1 MPMPMHE
8 DEEDDLARWL
18 RLTDKQRV
26 CLDLLVERKTSK
38 EIARILDIAKP
49 TVDQRI
55 TAARNILGAANRD
68 EAALIYARL
77 KHLYDRVTY
86 DPMQVPPSP
95 VLMPSDFPDGDPD
108 PVLKLS
114 DSAAPRFGAGHGS
127 RDFFLPFR
135 DGWRHDHSI
144 QARVVIMVGILVAL
158 VIVVFLG
165 LGIAE
170 ALTRLV
176 SN

>member
-1 MPMPMHE
+1 MDRRIPVALII
-8 DEEDDLARWL
+8 LAA
-18 RLTDKQRV
+18 
-26 CLDLLVERKTSK
+26 S
-38 EIARILDIAKP
+38 
-49 TVDQRI
+49 
-55 TAARNILGAANRD
+55 NRD
-68 EAALIYARL
+68 EAALICACH
-77 KHLYDRVTY
+77 KQLYYRITD
-86 DPMQVPPSP
+86 DSGQVPSP
-95 VLMPSDFPDGDPD
+95 PTLVPSDFPDGDPE

-114 DSAAPRFGAGHGS
+114 DSAAPTFGAGQGS

-144 QARVVIMVGILVAL
+144 QARVMIMVGILVAL